1 LRGFFPKQASHN
13 VGACFFYP
21 CHAALAEGARLGA
34 PAKSKRVEIGEVM
47 KITAVLLAAGQGT
60 RMKSD
65 LPKVLHPLCG
75 KPMLWHVLEALR
87 EVTTEIPVVVVG
99 HGAEAVTKYLGD
111 KAQTVLQEPQLGTG
125 HAAMQAEPH
134 LKGNTDMVIVTYAD
148 MPLLRGETFKQLVET
163 QLLNSGPFSLLT
175 VIANDPRGFG
185 RIVRKSDG
193 TVAAIVEEYVATPE
207 QQQIKELNVGAYCF
221 NAEWLW
227 DALKRIEKNPKKGE
241 YYLTDIV
248 EIAGRDNLPV
258 QAVIHDDFIET
269 IGINTRV
276 HLSEAEAAMRM
287 RINREHMLNG
297 ISMMDPAST
306 YIETGVKIGRDT
318 TIMPNTYIHG
328 STVIGER
335 NVIGP
340 NTIIRDTTIGN
351 GCRILASVMEGAVL
365 EDDVDMG
372 PFARLRKGA
381 HLKSHVHM
389 GNFGEVK
396 DSTLHEGVKMGHFSY
411 IGNANIGAHTNI
423 GAGTIT
429 ANYDGEKKS
438 ATIIGEDVFIGSD
451 TMLVAPVTLGDGART
466 GAGAIVTKNVPDDTL
481 VVGMPARAIRKL
493 ERKKK
498 K

>member
-1 LRGFFPKQASHN
+1 
-13 VGACFFYP
+13 
-21 CHAALAEGARLGA
+21 
-34 PAKSKRVEIGEVM
+34 M

-87 EVTTEIPVVVVG
+87 EVTTEMPVVVVG

-111 KAQTVLQEPQLGTG
+111 TAQTVLQEPQLGTG

-248 EIAGRDNLPV
+248 EIAVRDNLPV

-297 ISMMDPAST
+297 VSMMDPAST

>member
-1 LRGFFPKQASHN
+1 
-13 VGACFFYP
+13 
-21 CHAALAEGARLGA
+21 
-34 PAKSKRVEIGEVM
+34 M
-47 KITAVLLAAGQGT
+47 KITAVLLAAGHGT

-75 KPMLWHVLEALR
+75 KPMLWHVLDALR
-87 EVTTEIPVVVVG
+87 EVTTEPPVIVVG
-99 HGAEAVTKYLGD
+99 HGAAEVTKYIGES
-111 KAQTVLQEPQLGTG
+111 ARTVLQEPQLGTG
-125 HAAMQAEPH
+125 HAAMQAEPL
-134 LKGNTDMVIVTYAD
+134 LKGKTDIVIITYAD

-163 QLLNSGPFSLLT
+163 QRINSGPFSLLT
-175 VIANDPRGFG
+175 VIADDPRGFG
-185 RIVRKSDG
+185 RIVRKPDG
-193 TVAAIVEEYVATPE
+193 TVEAIVEEYVATPE

-248 EIAGRDNLPV
+248 EIAVKDNLPV
-258 QAVIHDDFIET
+258 QAVVHDDFIET

-276 HLSEAEAAMRM
+276 HLSEAEAALRM

-297 ISMMDPAST
+297 VSMVNPETT
-306 YIETGVKIGRDT
+306 YIEVGVQIGRDT
-318 TIMPNTYIHG
+318 TILPNTYIYG
-328 STVIGER
+328 NTIIGAKD
-335 NVIGP
+335 VIGP

-351 GCRILASVMEGAVL
+351 GCKILASVMEGAVL

-411 IGNANIGAHTNI
+411 IGNADIGAHTNI

-429 ANYDGEKKS
+429 ANYDGEKKNL
-438 ATIIGEDVFIGSD
+438 TVIGEGVFIGSD
-451 TMLVAPVTLGDGART
+451 TMLVAPLTLGDGVRT
-466 GAGAIVTKNVPDDTL
+466 GAGAVVTKNVPDDTL

-498 K
+498 SK